1 MSRPY
6 ADLIQRGNTDLIGS
20 GVWTGTPEPKP
31 TPLPGH
37 EHDDV
42 ERPGWTE
49 SRVLDFGLGV
59 IAGLAAN
66 GMVWHV
72 AGLLAGAGVVL

>member
-1 MSRPY
+1 MCS

-31 TPLPGH
+31 APLPGH

-42 ERPGWTE
+42 ERPEWTQ
-49 SRVLDFGLGV
+49 SRWLDVGVGVLAG
-59 IAGLAAN
+59 IASPFA
-66 GMVWHV
+66 VWHFADFLV
-72 AGLLAGAGVVL
+72 RAGVVL